1 VALEWA
7 QYNICVNAVSPI
19 VDTARMRSQREAMAS
34 RGPEALELYA
44 QQMKSIPLG
53 RLGDADA
60 DIAPALVFLASKG
73 AGYITGQTLAID
85 GGMMMLGS

>member
-1 VALEWA
+1 
-7 QYNICVNAVSPI
+7 
-19 VDTARMRSQREAMAS
+19 
-34 RGPEALELYA
+34 
-44 QQMKSIPLG
+44 MKSIPFG

-73 AGYITGQTLAID
+73 AGFITGQTLAID